1 MGIDFFDPERPGTD
15 VNELTPET
23 NIDGVLSALETI
35 VAECAAQ
42 KSRAGYF
49 AALYLKVTKAVKEA
63 IVSKQFQNASQ
74 LEKLDVVFANR
85 YLAAYHTW
93 NNHKR
98 PSGPWAVAF
107 DEVGDSSDIVLQHL
121 LLGMNAHINY
131 DLGIATVVA
140 CGGKPIENLR
150 ADFDAINMIIAALT
164 NQVISELG
172 QVSPLLSL
180 LGLHA
185 SNANFALLQ
194 FSIDNARDGAWS
206 FAEELSVKKTIE
218 REPFIAQREVT
229 IKKLAEKLV
238 HTAGLVNFTVWLVR
252 LFERKPVNEIIGIMN
267 EYRKRQIVINS

>member
-1 MGIDFFDPERPGTD
+1 MGVDFFDPEKPGTE
-15 VNELTPET
+15 VNELIPET
-23 NIDGVLSALETI
+23 NIDGVLNALETI
-35 VAECAAQ
+35 VAECVAK

-49 AALYLKVTKAVKEA
+49 AALYLKVTKAVKQA
-63 IVSKQFQNASQ
+63 IDAKQFHDSSQ

-85 YLAAYHTW
+85 YLAAYHNW
-93 NNHKR
+93 KYHR
-98 PSGPWAVAF
+98 APSGPWAVAF
-107 DEVGDSSDIVLQHL
+107 DEVGDSSAIVLQHL
-121 LLGMNAHINY
+121 LLGMNAHINF

-140 CGGKPIENLR
+140 GGGKPIESLR

-164 NQVISELG
+164 NQVLSELG

-194 FSIDNARDGAWS
+194 FSIDSARDGAWS

-218 REPFIAQREVT
+218 REPFIAQRETT

-238 HTAGLVNFTVWLVR
+238 HTTGFVNFTVWLVH
-252 LFERKPVNEIIGIMN
+252 LFEWKPINKIINILN
-267 EYRKRQIVINS
+267 QNRRHQIVMNS